1 VKDDES
7 FIFFFDSKS
16 IERKDDIQLDKDF
29 SSIQMIQR
37 FWDQRQRILI
47 LDCDNVQI
55 LIVHAEAKFFFKF
68 LDEENRDDCLKV
80 TDLNEI
86 FAQILIQITTKF

>member
-1 VKDDES
+1 
-7 FIFFFDSKS
+7 
-16 IERKDDIQLDKDF
+16 
-29 SSIQMIQR
+29 MIQR

-47 LDCDNVQI
+47 LDCDSIQI

-68 LDEENRDDCLKV
+68 LNEENRNNHLKA

-86 FAQILIQITTKF
+86 FAQIFIQITTKF